1 MAGLYVH
8 IPFCRD
14 ACTYCDFHY
23 SIYLA
28 QLNPMLDAI
37 IREIEMEKDFLEGEE
52 LATVYLG
59 GGTPSVLKPGDI
71 ERILKT
77 ITANF
82 LLGKEIE
89 ITLEANPDD
98 LEPDYLDDLAACGI
112 NRLSIGIQSFFDADL
127 ERMNRRH
134 TAYQAKSCIENALAA
149 GFRNLNLDLMY
160 GLPDQREEQWVLN
173 VTTALKYNP
182 AHIATYHLSYE
193 PGTVLWHRMKK
204 KMIHPVPEDKSL
216 DFFRTLVTIMKNA
229 GYRHYEIS
237 NFALPGFISM
247 HNSAYWKGEKYLGV
261 GPSAHSYN
269 GSLRRWNLSKN
280 TSYIHGSKE
289 GKKIYEEE
297 IIDRDTQFHDYLM
310 TSLRTVW
317 GLDLDYLASA
327 WPGSYRDHV
336 LREAEPFIRNGK
348 MMASGNKL
356 ILNTEGMFIA
366 DYIISSLFL

>member
-14 ACTYCDFHY
+14 ACAYCDFHF
-23 SIYLA
+23 SIYLD

-37 IREIEMEKDFLEGEE
+37 IREIEQEKDFLEGEE
-52 LATVYLG
+52 LATIYLG
-59 GGTPSVLKPGDI
+59 GGTPSVLEPGDI
-71 ERILKT
+71 ERVLET
-77 ITANF
+77 IKANF
-82 LLGKEIE
+82 TLGKEIE

-98 LEPDYLDDLAACGI
+98 LEPDYLDALAACGI

-134 TAYQAKSCIENALAA
+134 TACQAKSCIENALAA

-173 VTTALKYNP
+173 ITTALKYNP
-182 AHIATYHLSYE
+182 AHIAAYHLSYE
-193 PGTVLWHRMKK
+193 PGTVLRQRLKK
-204 KMIHPVPEDKSL
+204 QMIHSVPEEKSL

-229 GYRHYEIS
+229 GYQHYEIS
-237 NFALPGFISM
+237 NFALPGFISK
-247 HNSAYWKGEKYLGV
+247 HNSAYWKGGKYLGV
-261 GPSAHSYN
+261 GPSAHSYD
-269 GSLRRWNLSKN
+269 GRIRRWNLSKN
-280 TSYIHGSKE
+280 TTYIRGFKE
-289 GKKIYEEE
+289 GINVYEEE
-297 IIDRDTQFHDYLM
+297 ILDRDKKFHDYLM

-317 GLDLDYLASA
+317 GLDLDYLSSV
-327 WPGSYRDHV
+327 WPGSYRDHI

-356 ILNTEGMFIA
+356 ILTTEGMFIA
-366 DYIISSLFL
+366 DYIIRSLFL